1 MANRDLTIN
10 GESEE
15 HKKGNE
21 VSANFSDEEKVV
33 IKLYKD
39 KLNLS
44 STADVI
50 QYGVGSQTKV
60 SNFSNE
66 ILKQVRTRDM
76 GGAEDILL
84 NLRADIKSFDENLN
98 KKPLIPFF
106 DNLKKKVKRM
116 RTEYQSVEKNIH
128 Q

>member
-1 MANRDLTIN
+1 MANLDLTIN
-10 GESEE
+10 GDREE

-21 VSANFSDEEKVV
+21 VSANFSDEEKAI
-33 IKLYKD
+33 IKQYKD
-39 KLNLS
+39 KINLS
-44 STADVI
+44 STTDVI

-60 SNFSNE
+60 SNFPNE
-66 ILKQVRTRDM
+66 ILRQVRTKDM

-84 NLRADIKSFDENLN
+84 NLRSDIKSFDDNLN

-116 RTEYQSVEKNIH
+116 RT
-128 Q
+128 

>member
-1 MANRDLTIN
+1 MANLDLTIN
-10 GESEE
+10 GDSEE

-21 VSANFSDEEKVV
+21 VSANFSDEEKAI
-33 IKLYKD
+33 IKQYKD
-39 KLNLS
+39 KINLS
-44 STADVI
+44 ATTDVLK
-50 QYGVGSQTKV
+50 YGVGSQKKV
-60 SNFSNE
+60 SNLSNG

-116 RTEYQSVEKNIH
+116 
-128 Q
+128 